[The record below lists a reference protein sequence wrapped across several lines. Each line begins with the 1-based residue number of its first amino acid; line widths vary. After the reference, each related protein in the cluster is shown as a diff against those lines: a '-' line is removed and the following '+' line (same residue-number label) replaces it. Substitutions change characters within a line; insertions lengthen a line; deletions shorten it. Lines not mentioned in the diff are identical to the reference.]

1 MPISNHHLGR
11 PEQGQDS
18 TVCGDSHR
26 ALVLPFKLSANQY
39 AQNVKFE
46 MCEHAQLLQSCS
58 TLCNPVDCSPQGSSL
73 HGILQ
78 VRILGWVAKPISS
91 EST

>member
-11 PEQGQDS
+11 PEQGQGS

-58 TLCNPVDCSPQGSSL
+58 TLCNPVDCSPLGSSL

-78 VRILGWVAKPISS
+78 IRILEWVAKPISS